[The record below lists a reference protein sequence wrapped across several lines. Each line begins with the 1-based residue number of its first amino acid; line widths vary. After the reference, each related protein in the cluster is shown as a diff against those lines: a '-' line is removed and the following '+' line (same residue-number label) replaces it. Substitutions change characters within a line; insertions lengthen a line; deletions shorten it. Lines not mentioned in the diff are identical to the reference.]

1 MQFYKNIITLW
12 ITIFFH
18 FDLTDCKTI
27 LILTNTLVL
36 IDFCEVFPFNSHYD
50 SVEKAVAT
58 HCSTLAWKIPWMEEP
73 GRLPP
78 MGLHRVGH
86 DWSNLAAAAWL
97 CELGTKNA
105 FPSGWRNLFAEDCW
119 DIWPFN
125 KILLPNIFS
134 IARKIK

>member
-1 MQFYKNIITLW
+1 M

-58 HCSTLAWKIPWMEEP
+58 HCSTLAWKIPWTEEP
-73 GRLPP
+73 GGLQS
-78 MGLHRVGH
+78 MGSHRAGH
-86 DWSNLAAAAWL
+86 D
-97 CELGTKNA
+97 
-105 FPSGWRNLFAEDCW
+105 
-119 DIWPFN
+119 
-125 KILLPNIFS
+125 
-134 IARKIK
+134 